1 VSADAQSS
9 DRGAARRRP
18 ASANPRRMRDR
29 VTTLTDRHTERDALD
44 RLVETVRAGESGVLV
59 VRGDPGVGKTML
71 LEHLAGRA
79 SGSGCRVARAA
90 GVQSEME
97 LAFAGL
103 HQLCAPMLNRAERLP
118 EPQRDALRTA
128 FGIASGPPPDRFLVG
143 LAVLSLLSGAAGER
157 PLICLIDDEQWLDRA
172 SAQALGFTARR
183 LAADPVGLVFAARD
197 PSDDLAGLPE
207 LEVGGLRDD
216 DARVLLDSALAGP
229 LDPRVRDLIIA
240 ETRGNPL
247 ALLELPRGLTP
258 AELAGGFGL
267 PGAAPLTSRIEDSFR
282 RQLDALP
289 AETQRLLQLAA
300 ADPSGDRALVFRA
313 ARRLGIGVQA
323 GTLAAEAGLAEFGGQ
338 VRFRHPLARSA
349 VYRSAS
355 LSERQQIHAALA
367 EVTDPQADPDR
378 RAWHRAQAAPGPDEE
393 VAAELERSAGRAQA
407 RGGLAAAAAF
417 LERSALLTDEPGRH
431 AERTLAAAQASLQAG
446 AFGKV
451 LELLTTAED
460 GGSGPLDEF
469 QRVRVDLLRAH
480 VAFASGLGSDPP
492 ALLLKAA
499 RQLEPFDLNLARET
513 YLSAWGAAGM
523 AGLSG
528 RDVLLEICRA
538 VQALPLSPGDPL
550 PLDLLLHG
558 LAVLTTDGPAAA
570 TATLQRA
577 ANVLTSIPV
586 EDVLRWGWMAT
597 VASTV
602 VWDFDSLDAISVRQ
616 VQLVREVGALAQ
628 LPFYLSQLGI
638 TRPWMG
644 DFAGTVSVIAETDS
658 VAAATGSPIA
668 PYTLLRLLALQGK
681 EAEAFAAIASAI
693 ELAATEGQGMAAA
706 WAHWTA
712 AVLYN
717 GLARYKQAATAA
729 QQATSNTLNPWMSM
743 WAMPELVEA
752 AARAGDV
759 ALARDALERLAET
772 TRPCGND
779 VALGIEARCR
789 ALLSGGAAADE
800 LYREAIERLGR
811 TRLRPE
817 LARAHLVYGE
827 WLRREDRARAAAHG
841 LRHAHRHRH
850 GGLRRACPA
859 RAGRHRRSGAQARCR
874 DPHHADP
881 AGGLH
886 RPARP
891 RRPDQ
896 SGDRR
901 PAVPVRA
908 HRRMAPAQDIPQ
920 ARHQLPPRTARR
932 PGPAR
937 ARQSASLAAGLSDPR
952 PGHLGHRR
960 CTGSCR

>member
-18 ASANPRRMRDR
+18 ASANPRRPRDR
-29 VTTLTDRHTERDALD
+29 VTTLTDRRTERDALD
-44 RLVETVRAGESGVLV
+44 RLVDSVRAGESGVLV

-103 HQLCAPMLNRAERLP
+103 HQLCAPMLNRAEHLP

-128 FGIASGPPPDRFLVG
+128 FGIAAGPPPDRFLVG
-143 LAVLSLLSGAAGER
+143 LAALSLLSGAAGER

-172 SAQALGFTARR
+172 SAQALGFAARR

-216 DARVLLDSALAGP
+216 DARLLLEGALAGP

-289 AETQRLLQLAA
+289 DQTRRLLQLAA
-300 ADPSGDRALVFRA
+300 ADPSGDRALVWRA
-313 ARRLGIGVQA
+313 ARRLGIPVQA

-355 LSERQQIHAALA
+355 LDDRQQLHAALA

-417 LERSALLTDEPGRH
+417 LERSALLTDDPARH

-451 LELLTTAED
+451 LELLATVA
-460 GGSGPLDEF
+460 GGPLDEF

-528 RDVLLEICRA
+528 RDVLVEICRA
-538 VQALPLSPGDPL
+538 VQALPPSPGDPL
-550 PLDLLLHG
+550 PLDLLLQG

-570 TATLQRA
+570 ATTLQRA

-602 VWDFDSLDAISVRQ
+602 VWDFDSLHAISTRQ
-616 VQLVREVGALAQ
+616 VQLVRDVGALAQ

-668 PYTLLRLLALQGK
+668 PYTLLRLLALQGR
-681 EAEAFAAIASAI
+681 EAEAAAAIASAM
-693 ELAATEGQGMAAA
+693 ELAAAQGQGMAAA
-706 WAHWTA
+706 WAQWTA

-717 GLARYKQAATAA
+717 GLARYAEAATAA

-759 ALARDALERLAET
+759 ALARDALDRLAET

-779 VALGIEARCR
+779 VALGIEARSR
-789 ALLSGGAAADE
+789 ALVSDGAAADE
-800 LYREAIERLGR
+800 LYREAIDRLGR
-811 TRLRPE
+811 TPLRPE

-827 WLRREDRARAAAHG
+827 WLRRADRRLDAREQLRTAHDILTAIGMEAFAERARRELIATGETVRKHG
-841 LRHAHRHRH
+841 VEAVTTLTPQEAYIARLARD
-850 GGLRRACPA
+850 GLTNPEI
-859 RAGRHRRSGAQARCR
+859 GAQLFLSARTVEWHLR
-874 DPHHADP
+874 KIFTKLGIGSRRELHA
-881 AGGLH
+881 A
-886 RPARP
+886 
-891 RRPDQ
+891 
-896 SGDRR
+896 
-901 PAVPVRA
+901 
-908 HRRMAPAQDIPQ
+908 
-920 ARHQLPPRTARR
+920 
-932 PGPAR
+932 
-937 ARQSASLAAGLSDPR
+937 LAR
-952 PGHLGHRR
+952 PGHDGQP
-960 CTGSCR
+960 